1 MGGGQAVFIRRRT
14 VDSHGRSQGCFPLP
28 GGALFRAG
36 ALGLASYEAH
46 GAQFPNAYGKKL
58 FDKSNKHHFLH
69 GLTLLVV
76 SLCRKPLWAGL
87 PLVSGTTLFCT
98 ILPDSEWRPQLPEFG
113 SCGRE
118 PATLEQTCL
127 GSLSFLVFNF
137 WVLFLRSGAGRELKE
152 RKKKNRQNHDYIT

>member
-1 MGGGQAVFIRRRT
+1 MFFRRVT
-14 VDSHGRSQGCFPLP
+14 VDSHGRSQGCFPRP

-36 ALGLASYEAH
+36 ALGLASYGAH

-58 FDKSNKHHFLH
+58 FDKSNKHHFLQC
-69 GLTLLVV
+69 LTLLVV

-87 PLVSGTTLFCT
+87 PLASGTTLFCT
-98 ILPDSEWRPQLPEFG
+98 ILPGSEWRPQLPDFG

-118 PATLEQTCL
+118 PTILRLACL

-137 WVLFLRSGAGRELKE
+137 WVFFFFLSIGAGKELKE
-152 RKKKNRQNHDYIT
+152 KGKKKLAKS